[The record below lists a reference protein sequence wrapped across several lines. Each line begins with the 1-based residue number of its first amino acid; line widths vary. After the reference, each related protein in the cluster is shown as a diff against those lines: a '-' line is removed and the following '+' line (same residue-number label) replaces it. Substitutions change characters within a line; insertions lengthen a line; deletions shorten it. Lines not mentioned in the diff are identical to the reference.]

1 MPGVSVIQSLSLRE
15 REGAAQRRKGEGD
28 KGAIM
33 RTYHR
38 QPSGTV
44 SRARQ
49 LRRDATE
56 AERVLWLALRENF
69 PAARFRRQV
78 PIGPYYADF
87 LSFRAKLVIE
97 VDGGQ
102 HDLQSE
108 YDAARTRFIEAQGYR
123 VIRFWNSDVL
133 PDPEGVVNEISLA
146 LTGQGRRNEV
156 ADE

>member
-1 MPGVSVIQSLSLRE
+1 
-15 REGAAQRRKGEGD
+15 
-28 KGAIM
+28 M

-49 LRRDATE
+49 LHRDATD

-102 HDLQSE
+102 HDLQTE

-123 VIRFWNSDVL
+123 VIRLWNSDVL
-133 PDPEGVVNEISLA
+133 PDPEGVVNEISLCLEA
-146 LTGQGRRNEV
+146 GKE
-156 ADE
+156 